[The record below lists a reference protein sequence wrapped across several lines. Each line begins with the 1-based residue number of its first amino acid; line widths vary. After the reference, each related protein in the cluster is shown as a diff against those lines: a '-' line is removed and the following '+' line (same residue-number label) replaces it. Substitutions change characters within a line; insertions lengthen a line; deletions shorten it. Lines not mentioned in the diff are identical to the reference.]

1 MALGALIDHFGQ
13 FVRER
18 HDPLPAAP
26 NPAEFPPELT
36 ELHRNFGHH
45 VILLGLL
52 ARSDG
57 EFAPAES
64 NIIVG
69 HCLQLA
75 SRAGPVSEGARKA
88 LDAYVGCFRP
98 SLVQLDPAL
107 RRLSHDPPAD
117 IAALLGAAQAL
128 IEADG
133 VTRPEETRFLE
144 GLKKGLAPA
153 G

>member
-26 NPAEFPPELT
+26 APAEFPPELA

-57 EFAPAES
+57 EFAPAER

-75 SRAGPVSEGARKA
+75 VRAGPVSEETREA

-107 RRLSHDPPAD
+107 HRLRHDPPGD
-117 IAALLGAAQAL
+117 VAALIAAAQAL
-128 IEADG
+128 IAADG
-133 VTRPEETRFLE
+133 VARPEEARFLE
-144 GLKKGLAPA
+144 GLKAGLAPA
-153 G
+153 